1 MIVQAMT
8 KNQPFDE
15 DALALR
21 TLMMPRDVNAY
32 GTIFGGVIM
41 GQMDLA
47 ALVQARKHA
56 SVRWVT
62 VAMDRVEF
70 VAPVHVGDAVNYLT
84 STLRTGTSSVCV
96 KVKVDAE
103 RGDGSG
109 IARVTEAE
117 LTMVAV
123 DNDGRPTPFLNAQSP
138 SETGS

>member
-1 MIVQAMT
+1 MANN
-8 KNQPFDE
+8 KPLDE
-15 DALALR
+15 DTLALR

-32 GTIFGGVIM
+32 GTIFGGVVM

-103 RGDGSG
+103 RSDGSG
-109 IARVTEAE
+109 TVRVTEAE

-123 DNDGRPTPFLNAQSP
+123 DDAGKPTPFAQVPSP
-138 SETGS
+138 LDSES